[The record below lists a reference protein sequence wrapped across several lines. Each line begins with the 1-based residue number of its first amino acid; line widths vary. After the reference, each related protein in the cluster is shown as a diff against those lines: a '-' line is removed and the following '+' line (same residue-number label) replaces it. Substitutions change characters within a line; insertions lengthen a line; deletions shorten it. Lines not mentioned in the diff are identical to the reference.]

1 MEQVGYDMYCK
12 LLEEVIREM
21 QGKGT
26 LQETSEEQD
35 IQIDISVSSYIPD
48 SYIENGSQ
56 KIEMYQDIA
65 LCRTEEDIQ
74 NVIDEM
80 IDRYGAMPKEVENL
94 LEVARI
100 KELAKKAHI
109 VKISQKKDGIV
120 FTYDISRARKDV
132 AQGINA
138 EEMGEN
144 KEKREVPM
152 KMDTIE
158 DRNPERNIPE
168 ERGIDLNKLLKIYGN
183 RIRFSPGTQ
192 NYVTLKMIEGK
203 QTEEEIL
210 KEIKS
215 YLENQ

>member
-48 SYIENGSQ
+48 SYIENGSE

-120 FTYDISRARKDV
+120 FTYDISHARKDV

-144 KEKREVPM
+144 REK
-152 KMDTIE
+152 
-158 DRNPERNIPE
+158 
-168 ERGIDLNKLLKIYGN
+168 ERGMDLNKLLKIYGN

-210 KEIKS
+210 REIKE
-215 YLENQ
+215 YLKN

>member
-12 LLEEVIREM
+12 LLEEVIHEM

-120 FTYDISRARKDV
+120 FTYDISHARKDV

-144 KEKREVPM
+144 REK
-152 KMDTIE
+152 
-158 DRNPERNIPE
+158 
-168 ERGIDLNKLLKIYGN
+168 ERGMDLNKLLKIYGN

-210 KEIKS
+210 REIKE
-215 YLENQ
+215 YLKN

>member
-120 FTYDISRARKDV
+120 FTYDISHARKDV

-144 KEKREVPM
+144 REK
-152 KMDTIE
+152 
-158 DRNPERNIPE
+158 
-168 ERGIDLNKLLKIYGN
+168 ERGMDLNKLLKIYGN

-210 KEIKS
+210 REIKE
-215 YLENQ
+215 YLKN

>member
-12 LLEEVIREM
+12 LLEEVIHEM
-21 QGKGT
+21 QGTGS
-26 LQETSEEQD
+26 LQEDNSQEQE

-100 KELAKKAHI
+100 KELAKKVHV

-120 FTYDISRARKDV
+120 FTYDISHARKDV
-132 AQGINA
+132 AQGINV

-144 KEKREVPM
+144 REK
-152 KMDTIE
+152 
-158 DRNPERNIPE
+158 
-168 ERGIDLNKLLKIYGN
+168 ERGMDLNKLLKIYGN

-210 KEIKS
+210 REIKE
-215 YLENQ
+215 YLKN

>member
-12 LLEEVIREM
+12 LLEEVIQEM
-21 QGKGT
+21 QGKGS
-26 LQETSEEQD
+26 LQETNEEQD

-109 VKISQKKDGIV
+109 VKIAQKKDGIV
-120 FTYDISRARKDV
+120 FIYDIPRARKDV
-132 AQGINA
+132 AQGINIQK
-138 EEMGEN
+138 MGEN
-144 KEKREVPM
+144 KEKDNVPRG
-152 KMDTIE
+152 IE
-158 DRNPERNIPE
+158 LTENQNLERNIPK
-168 ERGIDLNKLLKIYGN
+168 ERAIDLNKLLKIYGN
-183 RIRFSPGTQ
+183 RIRFSPGAQ
-192 NYVTLKMIEGK
+192 SYVTLKMIEAK
-203 QTEEEIL
+203 QTEEKIL

>member
-26 LQETSEEQD
+26 LQETSKEQD

-120 FTYDISRARKDV
+120 FTYDISHARKDV

-144 KEKREVPM
+144 REK
-152 KMDTIE
+152 
-158 DRNPERNIPE
+158 
-168 ERGIDLNKLLKIYGN
+168 ERGMDLNKLLKIYGN

-210 KEIKS
+210 REIKE
-215 YLENQ
+215 YLKN